1 MKEQQAMRNDIKRTV
16 QDNILIPDYV
26 QACAD
31 AVCYD
36 LMYGPT
42 YARIPYG
49 NIENFTRD
57 DYTTIYEDVE
67 EDCVPECGDRIE
79 SVYTGSVGQ
88 ALRDFIEDLP
98 SECWVD
104 TDCDC
109 YMTREP
115 ESYEFIESDISE
127 EDCAAF
133 GVELTTHNGAMGY
146 WQECNMESV
155 YRINQAEIVE
165 SLFGKVIS
173 REFR

>member
-1 MKEQQAMRNDIKRTV
+1 MRNDIKRTV
-16 QDNILIPDYV
+16 QDNIPIPDYV

-36 LMYGPT
+36 LMYGPA

-57 DYTTIYEDVE
+57 DYATIYEDVE

-88 ALRDFIEDLP
+88 TLRDFIDDLP
-98 SECWVD
+98 SECWID
-104 TDCDC
+104 TDCDG
-109 YMTREP
+109 YMESEP
-115 ESYEFIESDISE
+115 DSDEFIECDEYETE
-127 EDCAAF
+127 EFDYDF
-133 GVELTTHNGAMGY
+133 TTHNGATGY
-146 WQECNMESV
+146 WQEIDLSSV
-155 YRINQAEIVE
+155 YHINQAEIVE
-165 SLFGKVIS
+165 SLFGEVIS

>member
-1 MKEQQAMRNDIKRTV
+1 MRNDIKRTV

-57 DYTTIYEDVE
+57 DYATIYEDTE

-115 ESYEFIESDISE
+115 DSHEFIESDISE

-133 GVELTTHNGAMGY
+133 GVELTTHNGVTGY

-155 YRINQAEIVE
+155 YHLDRAEIVE
-165 SLFGKVIS
+165 SLFGKIIS

>member
-1 MKEQQAMRNDIKRTV
+1 MRNDIKRTV

-36 LMYGPT
+36 LMYGPA

-98 SECWVD
+98 TECWVD
-104 TDCDC
+104 TDWDD

-115 ESYEFIESDISE
+115 ESYEFIDGDESEAE
-127 EDCAAF
+127 ER
-133 GVELTTHNGAMGY
+133 GYELTTHNGAMGY
-146 WQECNMESV
+146 WQEIDLSSV
-155 YRINQAEIVE
+155 YHLDRAEIVE